1 MPPPSPS
8 PGAGTGAGGG
18 AGFGFGA
25 GSGARTDSPAPSLGD
40 SDEKL
45 DDVGTS
51 DDGELGGELDSV
63 ADVRLVTTELEAM
76 VPLVE
81 LVNALISRPFSLA
94 P

>member
-1 MPPPSPS
+1 M
-8 PGAGTGAGGG
+8 GA
-18 AGFGFGA
+18 
-25 GSGARTDSPAPSLGD
+25 
-40 SDEKL
+40 
-45 DDVGTS
+45 S

-81 LVNALISRPFSLA
+81 LVKALISRPFSLA